1 MFARFRPC
9 TAKLASGIVTVAAA
23 AAPPPPPGARVRH
36 WYDPL
41 MVRSAGSNTALA
53 DADARW
59 IPRCLQAPPPPPS
72 LKRAALQIFTRNEVR
87 PRTELVCSGGLE
99 GRAHQRV
106 CLDLAEKLAKWQPI
120 AGAGVL
126 APFCAGVCWRSCEG
140 QGHTNGLDDGFLEC
154 PTESCA
160 TESCIDFL
168 KAECPPVIHAQLDS
182 LYNGACTLVPPSPP
196 MPPLP
201 PPVPPFPPA
210 PQSPPPKIVFSQR
223 ERDTEQDWD
232 GECELVE
239 YAKCREIVKQYAGV
253 HGTADVLAVSFSP
266 CQGLPDETDCFL
278 GCSYGGPNGGRYR
291 FLLPEFQE
299 TYGAFNPKRC
309 KYAEYP
315 LCACDNPAPAPP
327 GSFAPPPPLV
337 FTEDYHMTPPLRP
350 GDATLGGA
358 QLAHT
363 IERAEVGA
371 MVKRLVNARTIDLAL
386 RDSHRTVQCF
396 HSDDGEATCA
406 RYCAAEHLAGL
417 RAFTVTAAPTSVS
430 PPPSPPPPPPPV
442 SPLPPSIPFNECA
455 NTCLGLREGETRC
468 RDGGKVNRRFFIR
481 THYTCS
487 QRQFCLRRARSFR
500 RFASTQLSA
509 PSADSART
517 RASSTTTTRARTPTT
532 ASART
537 VTSALRSSPT
547 ARAVSLI
554 SVVLGPISRTAAH
567 ARRRSSAT
575 TPSLA

>member
-1 MFARFRPC
+1 
-9 TAKLASGIVTVAAA
+9 
-23 AAPPPPPGARVRH
+23 
-36 WYDPL
+36 
-41 MVRSAGSNTALA
+41 
-53 DADARW
+53 
-59 IPRCLQAPPPPPS
+59 
-72 LKRAALQIFTRNEVR
+72 
-87 PRTELVCSGGLE
+87 
-99 GRAHQRV
+99 
-106 CLDLAEKLAKWQPI
+106 
-120 AGAGVL
+120 
-126 APFCAGVCWRSCEG
+126 
-140 QGHTNGLDDGFLEC
+140 
-154 PTESCA
+154 
-160 TESCIDFL
+160 
-168 KAECPPVIHAQLDS
+168 
-182 LYNGACTLVPPSPP
+182 

-201 PPVPPFPPA
+201 PPVPPHPPA
-210 PQSPPPKIVFSQR
+210 PQSPPPKIAFSQR

-232 GECELVE
+232 GECEQVE

-309 KYAEYP
+309 KYAGT
-315 LCACDNPAPAPP
+315 CSARATTRPP
-327 GSFAPPPPLV
+327 RRLGRPRRRRRWSSPRSHDAAAALG
-337 FTEDYHMTPPLRP
+337 TTP
-350 GDATLGGA
+350 GGA

-363 IERAEVGA
+363 IERAERE
-371 MVKRLVNARTIDLAL
+371 KRLVNARTIDLAL

-406 RYCAAEHLAGL
+406 RYCWPSTCRAARVHRDRGADERVAAAVASQAAAGV
-417 RAFTVTAAPTSVS
+417 A
-430 PPPSPPPPPPPV
+430 
-442 SPLPPSIPFNECA
+442 LPPAFHSTNAP
-455 NTCLGLREGETRC
+455 TCLGLREGETRC

-487 QRQFCLRRARSFR
+487 RRHPACAGRVLSDALHTHPVLRV
-500 RFASTQLSA
+500 RF
-509 PSADSART
+509 ART

-554 SVVLGPISRTAAH
+554 SVVLGPISRTEAH
-567 ARRRSSAT
+567 ARIRSSAT